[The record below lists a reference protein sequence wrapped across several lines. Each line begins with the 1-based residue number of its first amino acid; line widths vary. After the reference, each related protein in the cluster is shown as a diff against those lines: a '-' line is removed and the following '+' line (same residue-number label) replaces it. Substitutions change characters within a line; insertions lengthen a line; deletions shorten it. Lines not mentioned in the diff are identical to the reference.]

1 MVETFHHLLVIVLG
15 RGQAKFMVHMVH
27 TGHGAKLPSLRGQDL
42 TSLGTSLMLPARA
55 AVVRGLRFVK

>member
-1 MVETFHHLLVIVLG
+1 MLG

-42 TSLGTSLMLPARA
+42 TSLGTSLILPARA